1 MPLRFTFKKEERLC
15 SKKQIESIF
24 KGKKVLY
31 LFPFSIY
38 YMAEQPTESVP
49 AKVLFSVA
57 KKKFKRAVD
66 RNTIKRRCKEAYRL
80 HKQNLYNELQKN
92 KKTISMVFVYRH
104 TDILPYIQIEETI
117 KQALDQVIKK
127 GINTT

>member
-1 MPLRFTFKKEERLC
+1 MPLHFTFKKEERLC

-38 YMAEQPTESVP
+38 YMAEQPTEFVP

-57 KKKFKRAVD
+57 KKNFKRAVD